1 MKATFSLPMECPHN
15 GAKRIL
21 TGLVIAVAVTFLH
34 QDATAIPT
42 VNLGTTRDF
51 AVLAGSGIT
60 VAGTVNS
67 TTINGDIGTFP
78 TPSITGLENVTL
90 NGVNQAGDAVTQLA
104 KDDLVIAYNDAAGR
118 TPVTTVV
125 GDTLGGLFLTSGV
138 YGGGALG
145 LTGTLT
151 LDAEG
156 NPDAV
161 WIFQA
166 ASTLITASDSTVTLI
181 NGAPGYDVACHVFWQ
196 VGSSATLGTRTDFRG
211 HILALTSITLDPY
224 ATVVGQVL
232 ARDGAVTLSG
242 YNTITKKVCDTPYG
256 VPDSGSTL
264 LLLGS
269 ALATLSAFRRRFFS
283 VA

>member
-1 MKATFSLPMECPHN
+1 MKAI
-15 GAKRIL
+15 RIL
-21 TGLVIAVAVTFLH
+21 TGVRQSARGMAIGLLVAVAVLF
-34 QDATAIPT
+34 AREARAIPMT
-42 VNLGTTRDF
+42 VNLGSTANF

-60 VAGTVNS
+60 VAGAVNS
-67 TTINGDIGTFP
+67 STITGDIGSFP
-78 TPSITGLENVTL
+78 TAAISGLENVTL
-90 NGVNQAGDAVTQLA
+90 NGVNYADGPVTQLA

-118 TPVTTVV
+118 TPVTSVT
-125 GDTLGGLFLTSGV
+125 GDTLGGLTLTSGI
-138 YGGGALG
+138 YGGGALD

-166 ASTLITASDSTVTLI
+166 ASTLITASDSAVTLI
-181 NGAPGYDVACHVFWQ
+181 NGALDYDLGCHVFWQ
-196 VGSSATLGTRTDFRG
+196 VGSSATLGTRTDFWG

-224 ATVVGQVL
+224 STVVGQVL

-242 YNTITKKVCDTPYG
+242 YNTITLQVCDTPG
-256 VPDSGSTL
+256 RVPDGGSTL

-269 ALATLSAFRRRFFS
+269 GLASLVTLSRRFLLLG
-283 VA
+283 

>member
-1 MKATFSLPMECPHN
+1 MKVTYLP
-15 GAKRIL
+15 RI
-21 TGLVIAVAVTFLH
+21 GLVVTAAIFLH
-34 QDATAIPT
+34 HNAVAIPT
-42 VNLGTTRDF
+42 VDLGSTRNF

-78 TPSITGLENVTL
+78 TPSISGLENVTL
-90 NGVNQAGDAVTQLA
+90 NGVNYADNPVTQLA

-118 TPVTTVV
+118 TPVTSLT

-138 YGGGALG
+138 YGGGALD

-151 LDAEG
+151 LNAEG

-161 WIFQA
+161 WVFQA
-166 ASTLITASDSTVTLI
+166 ESTLITASDSQVTLI

-196 VGSSATLGTRTDFRG
+196 VGSSATLGTRTDFQG
-211 HILALTSITLDPY
+211 HIMALTSITLDPY

-242 YNTITKKVCDTPYG
+242 YNTITLKVCDTTA
-256 VPDSGSTL
+256 VPETGNTL
-264 LLLGS
+264 LQLGCG
-269 ALATLSAFRRRFFS
+269 LATLLALRRRFDFDS
-283 VA
+283 RIKSI